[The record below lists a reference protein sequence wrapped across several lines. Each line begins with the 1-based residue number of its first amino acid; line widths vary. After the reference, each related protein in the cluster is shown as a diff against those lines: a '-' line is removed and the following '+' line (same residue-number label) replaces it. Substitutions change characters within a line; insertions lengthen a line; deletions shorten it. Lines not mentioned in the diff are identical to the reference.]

1 MKIIKLEKVNSTNL
15 YAKELLSKKLVFE
28 NTLIYTNTQSEGRGM
43 GKNTWF
49 SDDYKNLTFSLLLFN
64 NFKADEH
71 FNISIIVSLSIF
83 DYLSL
88 KGVLSKIKWPNDI
101 YLKNKKLAGILI
113 ENTITGN
120 IITNSIIGIGLNLNQ
135 DKFPQDLPNPISLKN
150 VTNIEYNID
159 DEIQLLSNTIVANF
173 DKYKFKDFNFL
184 RDLYLSNLYKYQEK
198 SRFKSE
204 FQEFEGIIRGVDNYG
219 YLLVE
224 VADKIE
230 KFYFKEIEFL
240 E

>member
-1 MKIIKLEKVNSTNL
+1 M
-15 YAKELLSKKLVFE
+15 
-28 NTLIYTNTQSEGRGM
+28 
-43 GKNTWF
+43 
-49 SDDYKNLTFSLLLFN
+49 
-64 NFKADEH
+64 
-71 FNISIIVSLSIF
+71 
-83 DYLSL
+83 SL

-173 DKYKFKDFNFL
+173 EKYKFKDFNFL